1 MVTPLGFGVKIW
13 DNPPTATTMTA
24 QDSSSPAPPDLAS
37 LTDEELI
44 ARARQKD
51 FAAFEALLERY
62 EDRVFRLAYR
72 FVRNESEAK
81 EILQDTFLSVW
92 RKLDT
97 FKGDSLFSSW
107 VYRVAANTALMR
119 LRSQRRHPQIS
130 TEDLPAGFLDSY
142 RPSGAEGLSHLPSPG
157 ENWAKRPDEQ
167 LQSDELRRHIQ
178 AAVDELPEL
187 YRTVFLVRDVE
198 GLSTEETAEMLGI
211 SVPTVKTR
219 LPPRPHRPTRSDS
232 EVFQSDVVDNVND
245 HVNVNDNVNAGVKV
259 HGARQRL
266 GPGPRQRGP
275 TSTWS

>member
-1 MVTPLGFGVKIW
+1 
-13 DNPPTATTMTA
+13 MT
-24 QDSSSPAPPDLAS
+24 SPGSLSPSQPDLSS
-37 LTDEELI
+37 LSDEELV

-51 FAAFEALLERY
+51 FGAFEILLGRY
-62 EDRVFRLAYR
+62 EDKVFRLAFR

-81 EILQDTFLSVW
+81 EILQDTFLAIW

-130 TEDLPAGFLDSY
+130 TEDLPAGFLDNY
-142 RPSGAEGLSHLPSPG
+142 RPVDGDPSGHLPSPG
-157 ENWAKRPDEQ
+157 ENWAKRPDDQ

-178 AAVDELPEL
+178 AAVDALPDL

-198 GLSTEETAEMLGI
+198 GLSTEETAEVLGI

-219 LPPRPHRPTRSDS
+219 LHR
-232 EVFQSDVVDNVND
+232 
-245 HVNVNDNVNAGVKV
+245 
-259 HGARQRL
+259 ARIALREAIAKYFNQA
-266 GPGPRQRGP
+266 
-275 TSTWS
+275 

>member
-1 MVTPLGFGVKIW
+1 MP
-13 DNPPTATTMTA
+13 A
-24 QDSSSPAPPDLAS
+24 QDSLSPAPPDLSS

-51 FAAFEALLERY
+51 FTAFEALLERY
-62 EDRVFRLAYR
+62 EDKVFRLAYR
-72 FVRNESEAK
+72 FVRNESDAK

-107 VYRVAANTALMR
+107 AYRVAANTALMR

-130 TEDLPAGFLDSY
+130 TEDLPPGFLDGF
-142 RPSGAEGLSHLPSPG
+142 RPGVDSGGDALAHLPSPG

-178 AAVDELPEL
+178 AAVDALPDL
-187 YRTVFLVRDVE
+187 YRTVFLIRDVE
-198 GLSTEETAEMLGI
+198 GLSTEETAEVLGI

-219 LPPRPHRPTRSDS
+219 LHR
-232 EVFQSDVVDNVND
+232 
-245 HVNVNDNVNAGVKV
+245 
-259 HGARQRL
+259 ARIALREAIAKYFNQ
-266 GPGPRQRGP
+266 
-275 TSTWS
+275 T